1 MMSVDIISNAHLI
14 ASLLTQ
20 QPSTHCLQ
28 HGEDGEK
35 VESSIDAFEAV
46 RLPQATGDLL
56 HQEWPQHHHQHQAE
70 GIVDQHYCVSAVHGK
85 QVSLDMGDRYRI
97 NHNIL
102 LTYFQKGKSK
112 KLGIFQPGPISDSLL
127 VRSPLGIFQPGP
139 ISDSYF
145 I

>member
-1 MMSVDIISNAHLI
+1 MSVDIISNAHLI

-85 QVSLDMGDRYRI
+85 HVSVDMGDTDI
-97 NHNIL
+97 E
-102 LTYFQKGKSK
+102 LTITYCSPIFKKEKVGYFSTGA
-112 KLGIFQPGPISDSLL
+112 
-127 VRSPLGIFQPGP
+127 
-139 ISDSYF
+139 YF
-145 I
+145 